1 MVTRMFSYL
10 IKVFTIVFITSSF
23 VLASSQTLITLEG
36 LQDAKVALEE
46 EIQKTRNQL
55 KENRDEDQKVA
66 LKLTIKNLN
75 TQLENIE
82 KKFEKIA
89 SGIDTSL
96 MHVDD
101 NVQQTTLTQ
110 DFQILL
116 KPLVDSAKGA
126 TQEMRKKSAL
136 EEEIDHYKFLLP
148 YAAQADENILKLI
161 EESNGTVLSQE
172 LKTLEK
178 YWQGQVN
185 LITSNLNAS
194 LHELELL
201 EKNSVSF
208 SDSLSESTK
217 NFFQERGLVLFEGF
231 IAFILLITLMN
242 LLHHL
247 IVKLFP
253 IFTKS
258 NRSFYL
264 RLLDLLYKVLT
275 AVLAIIVPMAIFYY
289 EEDWFL
295 FSLGVLLLIGLVWT
309 FRNLMSKLWQQARL
323 FLNVGAVREDERI
336 YYEGLPWKVKNLNI
350 FTILENPTSKV
361 RLRIPIESL
370 VGLTSR
376 PSYEHEPWFPCKIGD
391 WMLLSDGYYGKVL
404 GISFEFIE
412 LEDLGGGQ
420 KLYRISDFLGLTP
433 LNISTDFRIVQKF
446 GISYRHQKQST
457 TVVLEQLKAYML
469 EQVQKEGHNDG
480 LKRLLVQFES
490 AGDSSL
496 NIALIAD
503 FNGTVASSYY
513 TLRRALN
520 RWAVDA
526 CNEYGWEIPFPQ
538 LTIHQAD

>member
-1 MVTRMFSYL
+1 MLNYL
-10 IKVFTIVFITSSF
+10 IKLFLMVLMGSAF
-23 VLASSQTLITLEG
+23 VIASPKTLITLQE
-36 LQDAKVALEE
+36 LQDAKLALEE
-46 EIQKTRNQL
+46 EIQNTRNEL
-55 KENRDEDQKVA
+55 KKVTDEDAKVA
-66 LKLTIKNLN
+66 LKMNIKTLN

-89 SGIDTSL
+89 SGIDSSL
-96 MHVDD
+96 MSEDAGFES
-101 NVQQTTLTQ
+101 TTLTQ
-110 DFQILL
+110 DFQMLL
-116 KPLVDSAKGA
+116 KPLVESAKGA
-126 TQEMRKKSAL
+126 TQDMRKKAEL
-136 EEEIDHYKFLLP
+136 EEEIEHYKFLLP
-148 YAAQADENILKLI
+148 YAVKADENIHKLI
-161 EESNGTVLSQE
+161 EDSNQTELKQE

-178 YWQGQVN
+178 YWQGKVK

-194 LHELELL
+194 LHELDVL
-201 EKNSVSF
+201 EENSVSF
-208 SDSLSESTK
+208 SDSFSESTK
-217 NFFQERGLVLFEGF
+217 NFFQDRGLVLFEGF
-231 IAFILLITLMN
+231 VAFILVISLMN
-242 LLHHL
+242 LLHHYIL
-247 IVKLFP
+247 KLFP
-253 IFTKS
+253 IFTKPS
-258 NRSFYL
+258 RSFYL

-295 FSLGVLLLIGLVWT
+295 FSLGVLLLIALIWT
-309 FRNLMSKLWQQARL
+309 FRNLMSNLWQQARL
-323 FLNVGAVREDERI
+323 FLNIGAVREDERI
-336 YYEGLPWKVKNLNI
+336 YYEGLPWRVKNINI

-376 PSYEHEPWFPCKIGD
+376 PSLKHEPWFPCKVGD
-391 WMLLSDGYYGKVL
+391 WMLLSDGYYGRVL
-404 GISFEFIE
+404 GVSFEFIE

-420 KLYRISDFLGLTP
+420 KLYRVSDFLGLTP

-446 GISYRHQKQST
+446 GISYRHQKEST
-457 TVVLEQLKAYML
+457 TLILEQLKAYML
-469 EQVQKEGHNDG
+469 EQVEKDGFSEG
-480 LKRLLVQFES
+480 LKRLQVQFES

-526 CNEYGWEIPFPQ
+526 CNHYEWEIPFPQ

>member
-1 MVTRMFSYL
+1 MLKYFMKLFSIIFICSSLLLATPKTLVTLQELQES
-10 IKVFTIVFITSSF
+10 KVS
-23 VLASSQTLITLEG
+23 
-36 LQDAKVALEE
+36 LEE
-46 EIQKTRNQL
+46 EIVKVRSEL
-55 KENRDEDQKVA
+55 KKSTDEESKVE
-66 LKLTIKNLN
+66 LKLSLKKLN
-75 TQLENIE
+75 TQLEKIE
-82 KKFEKIA
+82 QKFEKIA

-96 MHVDD
+96 MNEDVTA
-101 NVQQTTLTQ
+101 QSTTLTQ
-110 DFQILL
+110 DFQMLL

-126 TQEMRKKSAL
+126 TQDMRKKAEL
-136 EEEIDHYKFLLP
+136 EEEIAHYKFLLP
-148 YAAQADENILKLI
+148 YAAQADQNIQKLI
-161 EESNGTVLSQE
+161 EESNQTDLKEE
-172 LKTLEK
+172 LKTLAK
-178 YWQGQVN
+178 YWQGQIK

-194 LHELELL
+194 LHELDVL
-201 EKNSVSF
+201 EENSVSF
-208 SDSLSESTK
+208 STSLSDSTK
-217 NFFQERGLVLFEGF
+217 NFFQDRGLVLFEGF
-231 IAFILLITLMN
+231 VAFILIISLMN
-242 LLHHL
+242 LLHHFIL
-247 IVKLFP
+247 KIFP
-253 IFTKS
+253 IFTKPS
-258 NRSFYL
+258 RSFYL

-275 AVLAIIVPMAIFYY
+275 AVLAIIMPMAIFYF

-295 FSLGVLLLIGLVWT
+295 FSLGVLLLIALVWT

-323 FLNVGAVREDERI
+323 FLNIGSVREDERI
-336 YYEGLPWKVKNLNI
+336 YYEGLPWKVKNINI

-376 PSYEHEPWFPCKIGD
+376 PSCEHEPWFPCKVGD
-391 WMLLSDGYYGKVL
+391 WMLLSDGYYGRVL
-404 GISFEFIE
+404 GVSFEFIE

-420 KLYRISDFLGLTP
+420 KIYRVSDFLGLTP

-457 TVVLEQLKAYML
+457 TLILEQLKAYML
-469 EQVQKEGHNDG
+469 EQVEKDGFSKG
-480 LKRLLVQFES
+480 LKRLQVQFES

-526 CNEYGWEIPFPQ
+526 CNEYEWEIPFPQ